1 VDKIMGALGF
11 IEVSGYTTAIEAV
24 DVMLKTADVKFVTWE
39 KKLGGRL
46 VTVIVTGEVSAVN
59 EAIEHG
65 ILRANKVG
73 KTVAH
78 AVIAN
83 PHQEI
88 FKMLQISA
96 ARTAL
101 QGSGGISGF

>member
-1 VDKIMGALGF
+1 MGALGF

-24 DVMLKTADVKFVTWE
+24 DAMLKTADVKFVTWE
-39 KKLGGRL
+39 RKLGGRL

-59 EAIEHG
+59 EAVEHG
-65 ILRANKVG
+65 ITRANKVG

-83 PHQEI
+83 PHSEVLR
-88 FKMLQISA
+88 MVQISA
-96 ARTAL
+96 ARTAAA
-101 QGSGGISGF
+101 QGSGGFNGF